1 MIFEDDPLTCRKL
14 VIRRIEPETPTP
26 SALRL
31 ASRYEIIG
39 IEVVGLGA
47 FLILIRLLQLVE
59 SSLSSSVA
67 QFGWVYAIIGI
78 TLIPEQ
84 KIANVVRE
92 ALRN

>member
-47 FLILIRLLQLVE
+47 FLILIILQLVE
-59 SSLSSSVA
+59 SNLSSSVA

>member
-1 MIFEDDPLTCRKL
+1 MIFEDDPLTSRKL

-47 FLILIRLLQLVE
+47 FLILIILQLVE
-59 SSLSSSVA
+59 SNLSSSVA